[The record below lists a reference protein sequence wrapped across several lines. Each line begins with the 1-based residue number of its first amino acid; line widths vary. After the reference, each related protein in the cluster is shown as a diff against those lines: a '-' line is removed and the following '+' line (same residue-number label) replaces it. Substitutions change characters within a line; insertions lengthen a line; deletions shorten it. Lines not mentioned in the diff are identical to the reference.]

1 MLLPNIGS
9 DSHDLCYIPLAIY
22 TDSKIIWKRSIQ
34 SMNLRNLSKFDL
46 RDWLPNKDKAELGL
60 DFTRVLNVSYAM
72 LWQNNWKGEIVDP
85 T

>member
-1 MLLPNIGS
+1 MEEE
-9 DSHDLCYIPLAIY
+9 Y
-22 TDSKIIWKRSIQ
+22 TEYESKEAGI
-34 SMNLRNLSKFDL
+34 SKFDL

-60 DFTRVLNVSYAM
+60 DFTRVLSVSYAM